1 MKSEDKINK
10 ALNVLDDMCSR
21 EKSLVNKFIVSD
33 MSKSLRIS
41 FQDIQRTLDSQDNH
55 VDEKNEDIKT
65 AKTLLKDIFKD
76 ITKDN
81 RLSPDTFDRLVEVL
95 K

>member
-1 MKSEDKINK
+1 
-10 ALNVLDDMCSR
+10 
-21 EKSLVNKFIVSD
+21 
-33 MSKSLRIS
+33 MSKLSIRAKKYFLE
-41 FQDIQRTLDSQDNH
+41 LPPH
-55 VDEKNEDIKT
+55 VKERKGGFYINELVKELE
-65 AKTLLKDIFKD
+65 ANEALLKDIFND